1 MMSLYQIRN
10 ARGSEQD
17 LVLTF
22 LFSMFLIHL
31 IACPCG
37 STMSGHLQ
45 RNQITLKFIFIEY

>member
-1 MMSLYQIRN
+1 MSICQIRN
-10 ARGSEQD
+10 ARWSEQG

-45 RNQITLKFIFIEY
+45 GNHN

>member
-45 RNQITLKFIFIEY
+45 RNHNYP